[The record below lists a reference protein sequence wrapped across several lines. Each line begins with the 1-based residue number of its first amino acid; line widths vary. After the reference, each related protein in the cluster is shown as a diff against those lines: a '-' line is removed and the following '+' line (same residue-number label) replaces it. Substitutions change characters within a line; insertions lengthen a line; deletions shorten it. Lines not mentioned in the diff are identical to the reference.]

1 MTDTNDAPTD
11 LVLDN
16 KTVAENSLEGTAVG
30 QLSISD
36 FDSDSIHSSYQVIK
50 KSLTWEESRI
60 DAEIL
65 GGHLAVINTAEI
77 WEMVLGL
84 DGLQSGLYIGATD
97 QQQEGNWKW
106 LSGEALANLQRTPD
120 TFHAWHPNEPNGNN
134 NEHFAIISNV
144 RGYGWNDLNS
154 RQQEGYILETPPY
167 SLVSGDAGGGLG
179 CVLYSEAEFLLDK
192 CASGIGKTD
201 TYIVLVFD
209 FIVERIY
216 GHQFAA
222 LDGKG

>member
-1 MTDTNDAPTD
+1 M
-11 LVLDN
+11 
-16 KTVAENSLEGTAVG
+16 
-30 QLSISD
+30 
-36 FDSDSIHSSYQVIK
+36 IK

-120 TFHAWHPNEPNGNN
+120 TFHAWHPNEPNGIK
-134 NEHFAIISNV
+134 NEHFAIISNF

-154 RQQEGYILETPPY
+154 RQQEGYTSRDT
-167 SLVSGDAGGGLG
+167 SL
-179 CVLYSEAEFLLDK
+179 F
-192 CASGIGKTD
+192 IG
-201 TYIVLVFD
+201 F
-209 FIVERIY
+209 
-216 GHQFAA
+216 G
-222 LDGKG
+222 